1 MKTCILISILVIG
14 VVTLSNGIPVA
25 PVKKDTVSASPI
37 NTEKHA
43 NTFSTKRKKTN
54 NFSYINA
61 IAEKNG
67 VNMKEF
73 SYKNQNFINS
83 LKTKLNSG
91 NQDKLK
97 FSYTEALKKYIQ
109 AHGKSQGTKQ
119 ITSVANLMKIL
130 DVVKADVGHP
140 AVNKA
145 IAAKSTIAS
154 VQSPQTVNSFGNQQ
168 FGISNNNA
176 ASQQSGISNNNVA
189 SQQSSIS
196 SNNAASRQSSISHN
210 NIASQQSGISHNSIA
225 QRQIG
230 ISNNNVASQQSGISH
245 NNIAQ
250 RQIGIS
256 NNNVASQQFGISNN
270 NVASQQ
276 SGISHNNIAQ
286 RQIGIS
292 NNNVASQQFGI
303 SNNNAASKQFGISY
317 NNVISKLSGIS
328 NNNVASKQTVI
339 SAAGTPKPIQQSTLP
354 TKATTEQQETE
365 APDSE
370 QTATTM
376 SSIGQQSRC
385 YCMEKCLSST
395 VSEGQCGKP
404 NSSGI
409 RKSKCCTPKGGGSS
423 IEVGEAEEELE

>member
-1 MKTCILISILVIG
+1 MLYVKT
-14 VVTLSNGIPVA
+14 GIPVA
-25 PVKKDTVSASPI
+25 PVQKDIVSASPI

-54 NFSYINA
+54 DFSYINA

-130 DVVKADVGHP
+130 DVVKADVGNP
-140 AVNKA
+140 AVKKA
-145 IAAKSTIAS
+145 IVAKSTIAS
-154 VQSPQTVNSFGNQQ
+154 IQSPQTVNSFGNKQ
-168 FGISNNNA
+168 F
-176 ASQQSGISNNNVA
+176 GISNNNVA

-196 SNNAASRQSSISHN
+196 NNNAASQQSSVSNNNAASQQSSISYN
-210 NIASQQSGISHNSIA
+210 NAATKQS
-225 QRQIG
+225 G
-230 ISNNNVASQQSGISH
+230 ISNNNVASKQSGISH
-245 NNIAQ
+245 DNIAQ
-250 RQIGIS
+250 KQSGIS
-256 NNNVASQQFGISNN
+256 YNGFASKQSGISYNNVASKQSGITYN
-270 NVASQQ
+270 NVAAKQ
-276 SGISHNNIAQ
+276 SGISY
-286 RQIGIS
+286 
-292 NNNVASQQFGI
+292 
-303 SNNNAASKQFGISY
+303 NNADSKQFGISY
-317 NNVISKLSGIS
+317 NNVVSKLSGIS
-328 NNNVASKQTVI
+328 NNNIASKQTVI
-339 SAAGTPKPIQQSTLP
+339 SAAGTPKPIQQSTIP
-354 TKATTEQQETE
+354 TKTTTEQQETE

>member
-1 MKTCILISILVIG
+1 
-14 VVTLSNGIPVA
+14 
-25 PVKKDTVSASPI
+25 
-37 NTEKHA
+37 
-43 NTFSTKRKKTN
+43 
-54 NFSYINA
+54 
-61 IAEKNG
+61 
-67 VNMKEF
+67 MKEF

-97 FSYTEALKKYIQ
+97 FSYTEALKKYVQ
-109 AHGKSQGTKQ
+109 AHGKRQGTKQ
-119 ITSVANLMKIL
+119 INSVANLMKIL

-145 IAAKSTIAS
+145 IVAKNTIAS
-154 VQSPQTVNSFGNQQ
+154 IQSPQTVNSFGNQQ
-168 FGISNNNA
+168 LGISNNNA
-176 ASQQSGISNNNVA
+176 ASQQSSISNNNAASKQSSISYNNVATKQSGISNNNVA
-189 SQQSSIS
+189 SK
-196 SNNAASRQSSISHN
+196 
-210 NIASQQSGISHNSIA
+210 
-225 QRQIG
+225 
-230 ISNNNVASQQSGISH
+230 QSGISH

-250 RQIGIS
+250 KQSSIS
-256 NNNVASQQFGISNN
+256 YNGF
-270 NVASQQ
+270 
-276 SGISHNNIAQ
+276 
-286 RQIGIS
+286 
-292 NNNVASQQFGI
+292 
-303 SNNNAASKQFGISY
+303 ASKQSGISY
-317 NNVISKLSGIS
+317 NNVASKQSGITYNNVAAKHSGISFDNAASKLSGIS
-328 NNNVASKQTVI
+328 NNNVASKQIVI

-354 TKATTEQQETE
+354 TKTTTEQQETE